1 LSEAGLVSA
10 RPESYYNVYRLEA
23 DALEKMARRLL
34 SSETLPAVAADVDID
49 SYDRKVV
56 ANFSDSD
63 GRLKAFP
70 AQQKKLLAVLR
81 HVARSFEPGV
91 RYPEKQVNEILK
103 QFSDDTATL
112 RRLLVDFGFLARQG
126 GGGEY
131 WLVES
136 AAMERQGLPK

>member
-1 LSEAGLVSA
+1 
-10 RPESYYNVYRLEA
+10 
-23 DALEKMARRLL
+23 M
-34 SSETLPAVAADVDID
+34 
-49 SYDRKVV
+49 
-56 ANFSDSD
+56 ANFSDPD
-63 GRLKAFP
+63 RRIKALP

-81 HVARSFEPGV
+81 HVARSFKPGV

-112 RRLLVDFGFLARQG
+112 RRLLVDFSFLARQG

-136 AAMERQGLPK
+136 AEMERQGSPK